1 MAYEIF
7 LKNCNNHKNQFI
19 ILISL
24 IVYLIFSIIYFSPGD
39 VSADII
45 YVTVQPGYTLSQI
58 ASKYNTSV
66 SSIMSENGL
75 SNYNIY
81 TGQKLKIVSGGA
93 YVPQQPAVTYGHYVV
108 KFGDTLSLIAQKY
121 NTSISQLK
129 NLNHLYSN
137 VIRQG
142 AVLTVPIYHHPSA
155 DIIYVTVQPGYT
167 LSQIATK
174 YNTSVSSIMSENGLS
189 NYNIYAG
196 QKLKVVSGGA
206 YVPQQPAVTY
216 GHYVVKFGDTL
227 SLIAQKYNTSISQ
240 LKNLNHLYS
249 NVIRQGAVLTV
260 PIYHHPSADII
271 YVTVQ
276 PGYTLS
282 QIATKYNTSVS
293 SIMSENGLSNYN
305 IYAGQKLKVVSGGAY
320 VPQQPA
326 VTYGHYVVKFGD
338 TLSLI
343 AQKYNTS
350 ISKLKNLNHLY
361 SNVIRQGAILTV
373 PESYK
378 VNVYNNSNNS
388 PNSYKNNG
396 YLGKKIVKVAFRYL
410 GVPYVWGGTTRSGM
424 DCSGFVQH
432 VFKKLGITIPR
443 TAREQS
449 RLGKYV
455 PKNKLKPGM
464 LLFFRT
470 YAPYI
475 SHVGIYIGHG
485 KFIQANSGAGKITVN
500 SLSNE
505 YFKRTYA
512 FAKSIK

>member
-1 MAYEIF
+1 MMAYEMF
-7 LKNCNNHKNQFI
+7 LKNCNNRKNKFI

-24 IVYLIFSIIYFSPGD
+24 IVLLIFSIIYFSPGNA
-39 VSADII
+39 SANII
-45 YVTVQPGYTLSQI
+45 YVTVKPGYTISQI

-66 SSIMSENGL
+66 SSIMS
-75 SNYNIY
+75 
-81 TGQKLKIVSGGA
+81 A
-93 YVPQQPAVTYGHYVV
+93 
-108 KFGDTLSLIAQKY
+108 
-121 NTSISQLK
+121 
-129 NLNHLYSN
+129 
-137 VIRQG
+137 
-142 AVLTVPIYHHPSA
+142 
-155 DIIYVTVQPGYT
+155 
-167 LSQIATK
+167 
-174 YNTSVSSIMSENGLS
+174 
-189 NYNIYAG
+189 
-196 QKLKVVSGGA
+196 
-206 YVPQQPAVTY
+206 
-216 GHYVVKFGDTL
+216 
-227 SLIAQKYNTSISQ
+227 
-240 LKNLNHLYS
+240 
-249 NVIRQGAVLTV
+249 
-260 PIYHHPSADII
+260 
-271 YVTVQ
+271 
-276 PGYTLS
+276 
-282 QIATKYNTSVS
+282 
-293 SIMSENGLSNYN
+293 NGLSNYN

-378 VNVYNNSNNS
+378 VAANKINHYNSNDKTATFEVLHKKVYNNSNNS

-396 YLGKKIVKVAFRYL
+396 SLGKKIVKVAFRYR

-432 VFKKLGITIPR
+432 VFKKLDISIPR
-443 TAREQS
+443 TAQEQS

-485 KFIQANSGAGKITVN
+485 KFIQANSGAGKITVS

-505 YFKRTYA
+505 YFERTYA